1 MSATTDIT
9 LHAPAKINLALEV
22 IGRRES
28 GYHAIRSVMLRLP
41 RLADVVRVRV
51 NEDGDGIRIH
61 ANATQVP
68 LDESN
73 ICHRAASGYLA
84 RVRRTAAVDID
95 IEKRIPVAAGLGGGS
110 SDAAA
115 VLLALNRHFGGAIA
129 AEPLAS
135 LGANIGMDVPFFL
148 AGKPAALAT
157 GMGDVV
163 RGAPAPS
170 RLYVLLVNPKIA
182 IPTQQAY
189 AVLGRNLWFMSH
201 RERADHSRAMLR
213 ALASGGIDG
222 IAAALYN
229 DFETV
234 MLSLHP
240 VVNEIRQAL
249 RALGARGALMSGSG
263 STVFGLFNSPR
274 ALASAEAALQAHY
287 PSFVITRG

>member
-1 MSATTDIT
+1 VSSETAIT
-9 LHAPAKINLALEV
+9 LQAPAKINLALEV
-22 IGRRES
+22 VGRRES

-51 NEDGDGIRIH
+51 GDGDGVRIH
-61 ANATQVP
+61 ADAAQVP
-68 LDESN
+68 VDESN

-84 RVRRTAAVDID
+84 RIRRSASVDID

-115 VLLALNRHFGGAIA
+115 VLLALNRHFGDAIE

-148 AGKPAALAT
+148 AGQPAALAT
-157 GMGDVV
+157 GMGEIV
-163 RGAPAPS
+163 RGAPAPA

-182 IPTQQAY
+182 IPTQHAY
-189 AVLGRNLWFMSH
+189 AMLGRNLWFMSH
-201 RERADHSRAMLR
+201 RQRADHSRTMLR
-213 ALASGGIDG
+213 ALASGGVDG

-234 MLSLHP
+234 MLPLHP

-263 STVFGLFNSPR
+263 STVFGLFASPR
-274 ALASAEAALQAHY
+274 ALAAAEAALREHY
-287 PSFVITRG
+287 PSFVVARG